1 MRVKAGEKN
10 NNLFKPANIWKWRN
24 DDGISTN

>member
-10 NNLFKPANIWKWRN
+10 NNLFKLANIWKWRN
-24 DDGISTN
+24 DDGISTY